1 MLEMPTE
8 EWKKPTADFHLDEG
22 KLETFDPRAEAE
34 LKAILDQIANAT
46 QEQLGEIQKNI
57 AEAIGDDP
65 ALLEDPTT
73 IKKIN
78 AVYKR
83 SQEVLGVD
91 NQEVVPP
98 SETLH

>member
-8 EWKKPTADFHLDEG
+8 EWRRPTADFHLDEG
-22 KLETFDPRAEAE
+22 KLETLDPRAEAE
-34 LKAILDQIANAT
+34 LQAILDQIANAT

-57 AEAIGDDP
+57 ADAISDDP
-65 ALLEDPTT
+65 TLLEDSTT
-73 IKKIN
+73 VKKIN

-83 SQEVLGVD
+83 SQEILGVGD
-91 NQEVVPP
+91 QEVVPP